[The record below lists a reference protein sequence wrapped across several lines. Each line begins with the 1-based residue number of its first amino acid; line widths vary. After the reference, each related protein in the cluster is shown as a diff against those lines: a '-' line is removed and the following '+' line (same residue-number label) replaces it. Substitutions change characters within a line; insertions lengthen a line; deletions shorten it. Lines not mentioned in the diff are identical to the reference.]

1 MAQDPVAPRPDAEER
16 RPTALLLVFTWD
28 LVLSVGLVLL
38 AFAVFAGSRERGGQ
52 TVPIPIAVQ
61 IFQALA
67 YAALATALFLVG
79 TMLTRRLRWVRR
91 AQIVILAMHMVLL
104 AASLSV
110 QLLTD
115 ESSRSLGIVLGAA
128 VIILLDALAM
138 LAMTER
144 RVVVWFDEPGEVPFY
159 VGALIAF
166 WAATSTAFFVTGLVT
181 Q

>member
-28 LVLSVGLVLL
+28 LLLSVGLILL
-38 AFAVFAGSRERGGQ
+38 AFAVFAGSRERQGQ
-52 TVPIPIAVQ
+52 TVPIPIGVQ

-79 TMLTRRLRWVRR
+79 TLLTRRQRWVRR
-91 AQIVILAMHMVLL
+91 AQLVMLGMHMVLL
-104 AASLSV
+104 GASLAV
-110 QLLTD
+110 QLVTD
-115 ESSRSLGIVLGAA
+115 ESSRSLGIVLGAL
-128 VIILLDALAM
+128 VVVLLDALAM

-144 RVVVWFDEPGEVPFY
+144 RVVVWFDEPGEMPFY
-159 VGALIAF
+159 IGGLIAF
-166 WAATSTAFFVTGLVT
+166 WAAASTAFFVLGLVT

>member
-16 RPTALLLVFTWD
+16 RPAALLLVFTWD
-28 LVLSVGLVLL
+28 LILAVGLVLF
-38 AFAVFAGSRERGGQ
+38 AFAVFAGNRERNGQ
-52 TVPIPIAVQ
+52 TVPIPVAVQ

-79 TMLTRRLRWVRR
+79 TMLTRRTRWVRR
-91 AQIVILAMHMVLL
+91 TQLAILGMHMLLL
-104 AASLSV
+104 AASLAV

-115 ESSRSLGIVLGAA
+115 ESARSPGVVLGAV
-128 VIILLDALAM
+128 VIVALDALAM

-144 RVVVWFDEPGEVPFY
+144 SVIAWFDEPGELPVY
-159 VGALIAF
+159 IGGLIAF
-166 WAATSTAFFVTGLVT
+166 WAAASSAFFVLGLLT